1 MAVELT
7 VRKVIVIALIA
18 FAALAAAV
26 VLPFVIAAG
35 YEVVDSVQGRCSD
48 GELRVF
54 REFPQYGGR
63 QVEPEY
69 SSSNGCFVALK
80 TGDQPEQV
88 RAYYTEQLTAHGWK
102 IDAPPPP
109 VEGGEGQ
116 AEAGGLNANRG
127 SYGHVVLLEPAEGR
141 TSVVVYVIERDE

>member
-1 MAVELT
+1 M
-7 VRKVIVIALIA
+7 RKVIVIALLA

-26 VLPFVIAAG
+26 VLPFVVAAG
-35 YEVVDSVQGRCSD
+35 FEVVDSVRGRCSD

-54 REFPQYGGR
+54 REFPQYGG
-63 QVEPEY
+63 QQLEPDY
-69 SSSNGCFVALK
+69 SGSNGCFVALT

-127 SYGHVVLLEPAEGR
+127 NFRHVVLLEPAEGG
-141 TSVVVYVIERDE
+141 TSVVVYVIERES

>member
-1 MAVELT
+1 
-7 VRKVIVIALIA
+7 VRKVILIALIA
-18 FAALAAAV
+18 FAALAAV
-26 VLPFVIAAG
+26 IVLPFVVAAG
-35 YEVVDSVQGRCSD
+35 FEVVDSVRGRCSD

-63 QVEPEY
+63 RVEPEY
-69 SSSNGCFVALK
+69 SGSNGCFVALT

-109 VEGGEGQ
+109 VEGAEGQ
-116 AEAGGLNANRG
+116 AEAAGGLSANRG
-127 SYGHVVLLEPAEGR
+127 NYGHGVLVEPAEGG
-141 TSVVVYVIERDE
+141 TSVVVYVVEREN